1 MKPKIAVITAFILG
15 TAIIFIA
22 KLYYIQVMN
31 VSYKLSAENN
41 AFRHVTQYP
50 ARGVIFDRNGKL
62 LVYNEASYDL
72 KAIPNRVGPFDTMLF
87 CELLHLRAQD
97 VRATLASA
105 KHLPVILAKQISPKQ
120 YAVLQEYLYRF
131 PGFYAEK
138 RTVRK
143 YPDAIAAHMLGYVGE
158 VDRADIDRD
167 KYYRSGDYIGKSGVE
182 KTYEEYLR
190 GRKGVNIFVVDALNR
205 IQGRYRD
212 GIYDTLAIAGRNI
225 TTTLDAELQKYGELL
240 MSGKLG
246 SIVAI
251 EPQTGEILALI
262 SSPTYNP
269 NLFVGQQLSKNY
281 NSVANQP
288 DKPLYNRA
296 LKALYPPGS
305 TFKPV
310 SALIA
315 LQEGVID
322 PSTVFVVNG
331 YNTGTHIVKDHIS
344 GAVGLEQSI
353 QSSSNAYYCHVFKKI
368 ITDKKFG
375 AADKAYENWKQHLHN
390 FGLGIKLGTDLAY
403 ESKGIIYPATYF
415 DKYYGKGRWNHNTII
430 SLAIGQGELGF
441 TPLQIANMTAAIA
454 NRGYYYIPHIVKEID
469 STEINKLYT
478 VRQNTGI
485 EYRHFTPVVSGMEKV
500 VSAGT
505 ARIAYHPE
513 LFICGKTGTAQN
525 PHGEDHSIFMAFA
538 PKDNPKIAIVVYV
551 ENAGFGST
559 WAAPIAS
566 LLIEKYLTDSI
577 SRPDMEQR
585 MIVGKLKKEPK
596 KPE

>member
-1 MKPKIAVITAFILG
+1 MKPKIIVIIAFFIITAIVFIG
-15 TAIIFIA
+15 
-22 KLYYIQVMN
+22 KLYYIQVLN
-31 VSYKLSAENN
+31 VKYKLSAQNN

-72 KAIPNRVGPFDTMLF
+72 KAIPNRVGEFDTTLL
-87 CELLHLRAQD
+87 CELLHLTQNE
-97 VRATLASA
+97 VRQTLRSGR
-105 KHLPVILAKQISPKQ
+105 HLPVVIAKQISPKQ

-143 YPDAIAAHMLGYVGE
+143 YPESTAAHMLGYVGE
-158 VDRADIDRD
+158 VDRSDIDRD
-167 KYYRSGDYIGKSGVE
+167 SYYRSGDYIGKSGVE

-190 GRKGVNIFVVDALNR
+190 GEKGVQIYVVDVLNR
-205 IQGRYRD
+205 IQGSYRN
-212 GIYDTLAIAGRNI
+212 GEYDTLAVAGKNI

-240 MSGKLG
+240 MSNKLG

-251 EPQTGEILALI
+251 EPHTGEILALV
-262 SSPTYNP
+262 SSPSYDP

-281 NSVANQP
+281 NRVANLP

-315 LQEGVID
+315 LQEEVID
-322 PSTVFVVNG
+322 PTTVFVVNG
-331 YNTGTHIVKDHIS
+331 YNTGSHIVKDHIA
-344 GAVGLEQSI
+344 GAVGLEMSI
-353 QSSSNAYYCHVFKKI
+353 SHSSNAYYCHVFKKI
-368 ITDKKFG
+368 LTDKKMG
-375 AADKAYENWKQHLHN
+375 AVDKAYENWKQHLHA
-390 FGLGIKLGTDLAY
+390 FGLGVKLGTDLAY

-454 NRGYYYIPHIVKEID
+454 NRGYYFIPHIVKEID
-469 STEINKLYT
+469 SAKINKLYT

-485 EYRHFTPVVSGMEKV
+485 AERHFIPVVSGMEKV
-500 VSAGT
+500 VTSGT
-505 ARIAYHPE
+505 ARIAYHPD

-525 PHGEDHSIFMAFA
+525 PHGEDHSIFIAFA
-538 PKDNPKIAIVVYV
+538 PKDDPKIAVVVYV

-566 LLIEKYLTDSI
+566 LMIEKYLTDTI
-577 SRPDMEQR
+577 SRPLVEVR
-585 MIVGKLKKEPK
+585 MINGRLKKE
-596 KPE
+596 E